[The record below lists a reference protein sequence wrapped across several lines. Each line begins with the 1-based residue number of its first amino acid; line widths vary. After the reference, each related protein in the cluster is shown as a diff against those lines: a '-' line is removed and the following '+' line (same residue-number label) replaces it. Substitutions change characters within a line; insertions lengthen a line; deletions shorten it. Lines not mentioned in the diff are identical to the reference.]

1 MKFTCSVTINKPRQ
15 QVVDLW
21 QDPENLKHWQDGFV
35 DFKHLEGDPGHIGA
49 VSRMRYKIRNRDL
62 ELIETIQHIDLPNEM
77 TAMYESK
84 PMNNTMRNT
93 FSSPS
98 ENTTVWTT
106 EIHYTEFNGF
116 MVKLMA
122 KLMPGMFKKQ
132 VQKWLN
138 RFKEFAENEAA
149 TA

>member
-93 FSSPS
+93 FTMV
-98 ENTTVWTT
+98 NDTITRWDA
-106 EIHYTEFNGF
+106 EIHYTEMNGF
-116 MVKLMA
+116 VVKMMA
-122 KLMPGMFKKQ
+122 ALFPGMFKKQ
-132 VQKWLN
+132 AQKWFDQ
-138 RFKEFAENEAA
+138 FKAFAEEQKS
-149 TA
+149 